1 MTDTN
6 LINLSQTSIHL
17 GKVIFHGNV
26 YISLT
31 LALIIIIVKFKYVF
45 KVALKIPIK

>member
-1 MTDTN
+1 MMDAN

-31 LALIIIIVKFKYVF
+31 LALIIIIVKFKLY
-45 KVALKIPIK
+45 LKLL